1 MKWKLGSVVAALVAL
16 VAGSAF
22 AVHNLSADEPVAALP
37 LIYSSY
43 PEGVHGQGSV
53 EGLRRD
59 RAPKVIAASVG
70 GRVTLTGLLGS
81 RRLEETVSVA
91 RFRIEYWVQSH
102 VSFTAYQRVTLPAYL
117 DPTVPPETVAVT
129 GTMDVPPCQRITNG
143 VHGQYSGKICIV
155 VGGGAGRGRSRG
167 LLPRVP
173 GGQGGSAGARV
184 AGARGGGGCALVAG
198 HYRGGAQVGRGE
210 GRLHG
215 HPGAGGE
222 VLLSDAGAGGELRE
236 AGSGAGMGGT
246 YVVTQAEIDARHLAK
261 AEAIAAAGEGPAY
274 FLRNGLVKLVRL
286 VRIFK

>member
-59 RAPKVIAASVG
+59 RAPKVIAASAG

-91 RFRIEYWVQSH
+91 RFRIECWVQSH

-155 VGGGAGRGRSRG
+155 VGAREGDDLGASCREFLVVKGALPGPELPGLGAAGVVPLWRAITEAELKSVEERGAYTVIQGLEGKYFFPTREQAENFAKLAQERG
-167 LLPRVP
+167 W
-173 GGQGGSAGARV
+173 
-184 AGARGGGGCALVAG
+184 
-198 HYRGGAQVGRGE
+198 
-210 GRLHG
+210 
-215 HPGAGGE
+215 
-222 VLLSDAGAGGELRE
+222 
-236 AGSGAGMGGT
+236 GT

-274 FLRNGLVKLVRL
+274 YLRNGLVKLVRL

>member
-155 VGGGAGRGRSRG
+155 VGAREGDDLGASCREFLVVKGALPGPELPGLEAAGVVPLWRAITEAELKSVEERGAYTVIQGLEGKYFFPTREQAENFAKLAQERG
-167 LLPRVP
+167 W
-173 GGQGGSAGARV
+173 
-184 AGARGGGGCALVAG
+184 
-198 HYRGGAQVGRGE
+198 
-210 GRLHG
+210 
-215 HPGAGGE
+215 
-222 VLLSDAGAGGELRE
+222 
-236 AGSGAGMGGT
+236 GT

>member
-155 VGGGAGRGRSRG
+155 VGAREGDDLGASCREFLVVKGALPGPELPGLEAAGVVPLWRAITEAELKSVEERGAYTVIQGLEGKYFFPTREQAENFAKLAQERGWDVRRHAGRDRRAASGQGGGDRGGRGRARI
-167 LLPRVP
+167 LL
-173 GGQGGSAGARV
+173 A
-184 AGARGGGGCALVAG
+184 
-198 HYRGGAQVGRGE
+198 
-210 GRLHG
+210 
-215 HPGAGGE
+215 
-222 VLLSDAGAGGELRE
+222 
-236 AGSGAGMGGT
+236 
-246 YVVTQAEIDARHLAK
+246 
-261 AEAIAAAGEGPAY
+261 
-274 FLRNGLVKLVRL
+274 
-286 VRIFK
+286 